1 MDLKFDFNRTIAYS
15 RSNLVRSIVTFYETG
30 WGPVLI
36 TDISLGSLLAMK
48 VMIMWYSFEQFVR
61 KEPGTTS
68 SKYGF
73 LWVRW
78 VISLKYGPK
87 MPIWVFTGFYGLA
100 GRPVRD
106 QNIGLI
112 GQI

>member
-1 MDLKFDFNRTIAYS
+1 MDLKFDFNRTIAYC
-15 RSNLVRSIVTFYETG
+15 RSNLRSIVTFYETG